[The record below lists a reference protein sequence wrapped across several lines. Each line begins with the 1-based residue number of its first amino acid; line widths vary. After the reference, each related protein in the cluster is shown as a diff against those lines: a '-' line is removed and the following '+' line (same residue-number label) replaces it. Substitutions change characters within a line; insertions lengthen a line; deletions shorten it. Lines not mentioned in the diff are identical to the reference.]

1 MVVETFEGCLDLD
14 AGVVEPFG
22 GCLGM
27 EIPVDF
33 VLSWLVEVEASSP
46 ALAQILFS
54 APLSW

>member
-1 MVVETFEGCLDLD
+1 MVVETFEGCLDLEV
-14 AGVVEPFG
+14 GVVETFG

-27 EIPVDF
+27 EIPVDL